1 MLEAKHVV
9 KTFDGFRALDGL
21 TMTVPTGA
29 VYGLVGPNGAG
40 KSTIIRHLAG
50 IYRQDSG
57 EVLLDGQPVYE
68 DPAVKRRMTVIGDDW
83 YYFPQANIREM
94 AHFFAGLYPA
104 FSWERY
110 EKLKQVFPLD
120 EKMMLRR
127 MSKGMQKQAAFWLTV
142 CCMPEYLILDE
153 PVDGLDPV
161 MRRQVWSLLLGDVAE
176 RGTTVL
182 VSSHNLREL
191 EDVCDHVGVM
201 SRGKLLLEHSLS
213 ELQDYTVKLQL
224 AFEGA
229 ELPALP
235 QEIKVLHHAQT
246 GRVHTL
252 ICRGSAEELE
262 QQLAALRVHG
272 VLFVD
277 VYRHVRVLLQQRPD
291 GGGMVEVT
299 VGQQDILQG
308 TAALRHHAL
317 HLRRVVAGV
326 DERADLCRLV
336 AQQVAV
342 GHDGPH
348 L

>member
-1 MLEAKHVV
+1 MLEAKNVV
-9 KTFDGFRALDGL
+9 KTFDGFRALDSL
-21 TMTVPTGA
+21 NMTVPKGA

-68 DPAVKRRMTVIGDDW
+68 NPAVKRRMTVIGDDW

-94 AHFFAGLYPA
+94 ARFFAGLYPA

-127 MSKGMQKQAAFWLTV
+127 MSKGMQKQAAFWLAV

-161 MRRQVWSLLLGDVAE
+161 MRRQVWSLLLGDVSE

-191 EDVCDHVGVM
+191 EDVCDHVGILN
-201 SRGKLLLEHSLS
+201 RGQVLLERSLS
-213 ELQDYTVKLQL
+213 DLQDNTVKLQVAYAGVTEPML
-224 AFEGA
+224 PS
-229 ELPALP
+229 ELN
-235 QEIKVLHHAQT
+235 ILHRSHV
-246 GRVHTL
+246 GRVYTY
-252 ICRGSAEELE
+252 IVRGSRAEILRRMEITEPILLE
-262 QQLAALRVHG
+262 SIPLTLEEIFIYGLGGVDYAAK
-272 VLFVD
+272 
-277 VYRHVRVLLQQRPD
+277 
-291 GGGMVEVT
+291 
-299 VGQQDILQG
+299 DIL
-308 TAALRHHAL
+308 L
-317 HLRRVVAGV
+317 
-326 DERADLCRLV
+326 
-336 AQQVAV
+336 
-342 GHDGPH
+342 
-348 L
+348 

>member
-191 EDVCDHVGVM
+191 EDVCDHVGILDHGRV
-201 SRGKLLLEHSLS
+201 LLERSLS
-213 ELQDYTVKLQL
+213 DLQDNTVKLQV
-224 AFEGA
+224 AYPGVTEPV
-229 ELPALP
+229 LPAEM
-235 QEIKVLHHAQT
+235 QILHRSHV
-246 GRVHTL
+246 GRVYTN
-252 ICRGSAEELE
+252 IVRGSREDI
-262 QQLAALRVHG
+262 LR
-272 VLFVD
+272 
-277 VYRHVRVLLQQRPD
+277 RMQITEPVLLESIPLTLEEIFIYEL
-291 GGGMVEVT
+291 GGVDYAAK
-299 VGQQDILQG
+299 DIL
-308 TAALRHHAL
+308 L
-317 HLRRVVAGV
+317 
-326 DERADLCRLV
+326 
-336 AQQVAV
+336 
-342 GHDGPH
+342 
-348 L
+348 